1 MRSMPL
7 PRAPSHPIRNAGPSP
22 IDPHDRQT
30 TPITPMHKPSTT
42 IPRRYADDPA
52 LLEQQLRQAQD
63 REQYYEQQRKILLH
77 EQAQLDRRKR
87 NRRIFTRGGMLEAF
101 MKKPLL
107 LNDDQVYRLLKTA
120 FSTKEV
126 QDMENTLLSEA
137 SHGTGCDGVGSAGSA
152 VPG

>member
-1 MRSMPL
+1 MNQRDQHDQHYYNT
-7 PRAPSHPIRNAGPSP
+7 ADQEATIR
-22 IDPHDRQT
+22 QQ
-30 TPITPMHKPSTT
+30 
-42 IPRRYADDPA
+42 
-52 LLEQQLRQAQD
+52 LEQARD
-63 REQYYEQQRKILLH
+63 REHFLHQQRQILLH
-77 EQAQLDRRKR
+77 EQAQLDRKKR
-87 NRRIFTRGGMLEAF
+87 NHRIFTRGGMLEAF

-137 SHGTGCDGVGSAGSA
+137 SHGTGCDGAESARSA

>member
-1 MRSMPL
+1 
-7 PRAPSHPIRNAGPSP
+7 
-22 IDPHDRQT
+22 
-30 TPITPMHKPSTT
+30 MHKPSMQAMGGFVLPEQTRRTIQIATT
-42 IPRRYADDPA
+42 IPRRYAEDPA

-77 EQAQLDRRKR
+77 EQSQLDRRKR

-120 FSTKEV
+120 FNTKEV

-137 SHGTGCDGVGSAGSA
+137 SHGTGCDGAGSAGFA
-152 VPG
+152 GFVAPG

>member
-1 MRSMPL
+1 MCCPNKR
-7 PRAPSHPIRNAGPSP
+7 RRTIQ
-22 IDPHDRQT
+22 ID
-30 TPITPMHKPSTT
+30 TT
-42 IPRRYADDPA
+42 IPRRYAEDPA
-52 LLEQQLRQAQD
+52 LLEQQLRQAQN
-63 REQYYEQQRKILLH
+63 REQYYKQQKQILLH

-120 FSTKEV
+120 FSTTEV
-126 QDMENTLLSEA
+126 RDAENTLLSEA
-137 SHGTGCDGVGSAGSA
+137 SHGTGFDGAGSAGST

>member
-1 MRSMPL
+1 
-7 PRAPSHPIRNAGPSP
+7 
-22 IDPHDRQT
+22 
-30 TPITPMHKPSTT
+30 
-42 IPRRYADDPA
+42 
-52 LLEQQLRQAQD
+52 
-63 REQYYEQQRKILLH
+63 
-77 EQAQLDRRKR
+77 
-87 NRRIFTRGGMLEAF
+87 

-137 SHGTGCDGVGSAGSA
+137 SRGMGCDGAGFAGSV

>member
-1 MRSMPL
+1 
-7 PRAPSHPIRNAGPSP
+7 
-22 IDPHDRQT
+22 
-30 TPITPMHKPSTT
+30 MHKPSMKTMGGFVLPEKRRRRT
-42 IPRRYADDPA
+42 IRIDTNIPRRYADDPA
-52 LLEQQLRQAQD
+52 LLEQELQQARD
-63 REQYYEQQRKILLH
+63 REQYYEQQRKIMLH

-126 QDMENTLLSEA
+126 QDMENTLLSKA
-137 SHGTGCDGVGSAGSA
+137 SHGTGCDGAGSAGSV